1 MNARASA
8 EKAIPD
14 GRIRSRVVRIVASL
28 PEART
33 VPCGERHLSL
43 EVRGKRFGW
52 YLNNH
57 HGDGRIAVNCKAPP
71 GGNRMLVE
79 SDPAIF
85 HAPPFV
91 AHLGWVGIW
100 LDEKPDWR
108 VVQELL
114 GTAYR
119 LTATRKLVAML
130 DGTD

>member
-1 MNARASA
+1 MNAQSTA
-8 EKAIPD
+8 EKAIAD

-28 PEART
+28 PEGTT
-33 VPCGERHLSL
+33 VPSGERHLSL

-52 YLNNH
+52 YLNDH
-57 HGDGRIAVNCKAPP
+57 HGDGRIAIHCKAPP

-100 LDEKPDWR
+100 LDGKPDWR

-114 GTAYR
+114 RTAYR
-119 LTATRKLVAML
+119 LTAAKKLVAML
-130 DGTD
+130 DETE